1 MSEACAP
8 LYRRV
13 LGTDFDRLPP
23 EIRALHDLRRP
34 ARAEGRC
41 EIRRG
46 ETRLALWAGGLLRLP
61 LPGREVPVT
70 VDFLPRDG
78 REVWRRDF
86 AGRGFETVQQACGAA
101 PGQLIERF
109 GPLAFRLA
117 VSASRERLTLEL
129 CGVRVFGVPL
139 PRPLWPGITAGE
151 RVEDGVFVFDVA
163 IRLPLL
169 GLLVHY
175 RGWLKRSGG
184 TAE

>member
-1 MSEACAP
+1 MSDAGAP

-46 ETRLALWAGGLLRLP
+46 ESRMAHWAGGLLRLP
-61 LPGREVPVT
+61 LAGRDVPVA

-78 REVWRRDF
+78 REVWRRAF
-86 AGRGFETVQQACGAA
+86 AGRGFESVQEACGAA
-101 PGQLIERF
+101 PGQLIERL

-129 CGVRVFGVPL
+129 RGARIFGLPL

-175 RGWLKRSGG
+175 RGWLRRSSE
-184 TAE
+184 TA